1 MLTIGN
7 LTKTY
12 GRQVIFDNVSFMIN
26 PGERIGLAG
35 RNGSG
40 KTTLLRL
47 ILGEEEPDSGDISIP
62 KNYRISHLSQQIH
75 FTENSVLKEACL
87 NLKPREDG
95 SDETYKAKSILFGL
109 GFAPHELNAHPGI
122 LSGGYQVRLNLARIL
137 VSEPDL
143 LLLDEPTNYLDIVSV
158 RWLIQFLRNWKNE
171 LIIITHD
178 RAFMDAVTTHT
189 MGIHRQKIR
198 KIAGSTEKLYQQI
211 LQDEDIYEKTR
222 INDERKKKELEQ
234 FINRF
239 RAQASRAKAV
249 QSRIKLLQKKEKR
262 EKLHD
267 ARDLDFEFKSA
278 PFSGKWLMEVENISF
293 SFSEDSTP
301 LIDRFSMAVKKNDR
315 IGVIGKNGKGKT
327 TFLNLLAGRHLP
339 KKGVIRPNQNL
350 KPGYF
355 GQMNIDRLDPEK
367 TVLDEVLSVHPEHSL
382 GAARNI
388 CGSMMFEGDN
398 ALKKISV
405 LSGGEKS
412 RVLLGKLLVSPA
424 NLILLDEPDNHLDV
438 ESVDALVEA
447 IDAYSGAVI
456 FVTHSEMVLNA
467 IATRLVVF
475 DDGKVS
481 LFEGSYGD
489 FLDRIGWED
498 ERAGEAPQ
506 PVEGAET
513 KSKVV
518 NRKDMRKDTRRMRA
532 RIITERS
539 RMLNPLQKKI
549 TGLENKITALERQIE
564 QDNASLIRASQVG
577 EGKAITSLSIAIHE
591 ARNNIET
598 LFDELDQVVNEFEEK
613 SREFEEKLEG
623 LEGKV

>member
-26 PGERIGLAG
+26 PGERVGLAG

-40 KTTLLRL
+40 KTTLLKL

-171 LIIITHD
+171 LVIITHD

-198 KIAGSTEKLYQQI
+198 KIVGSTEKLYQQI
-211 LQDEDIYEKTR
+211 LQDEEIYEKTR

-262 EKLHD
+262 EKLYD

-327 TFLNLLAGRHLP
+327 TFLNLLAGCHLP

-447 IDAYSGAVI
+447 IDAYNGAVI

-506 PVEGAET
+506 PVEGVET

-532 RIITERS
+532 KIITERS
-539 RMLNPLQKKI
+539 RALNPLQKKI
-549 TGLENKITALERQIE
+549 TGLENKITALERQTE

-598 LFDELDQVVNEFEEK
+598 LFDELDRVVNEFEEK
-613 SREFEEKLEG
+613 SRGFEEKLEE